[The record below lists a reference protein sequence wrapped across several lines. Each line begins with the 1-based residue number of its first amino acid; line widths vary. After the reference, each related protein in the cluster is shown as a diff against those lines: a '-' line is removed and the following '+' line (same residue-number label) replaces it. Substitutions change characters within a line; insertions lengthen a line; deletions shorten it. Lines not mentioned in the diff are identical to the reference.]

1 MELEASKNP
10 GLPLKNWDFPKVHM
24 MTHLFDDIIAKGV
37 TRNYNSKTSES
48 LHGAF
53 RWDYQSGTNFRDVD
67 AQVSQFQDKW
77 GLFLIIGQLLRLNHL
92 KYTVLFIRT
101 KINLLDNMEQSI
113 TNDDTG
119 QANNDTD
126 ETTESPPPPPTTS
139 TPPIH
144 VRLGS
149 IKKETTVAEF
159 SDGSNGLAYS
169 VFRRMLE
176 DFLNWF
182 YNKHQ
187 LPREAYLQ
195 VQRDQKVMSNILQL
209 RINY

>member
-10 GLPLKNWDFPKVHM
+10 GLPLKDWDFPKVHTM
-24 MTHLFDDIIAKGV
+24 MHLFDDIIAKGV

-53 RWDYQSGTNFRDVD
+53 RWDYVSGTNFRDVD

-77 GLFLIIGQLLRLNHL
+77 GLFLITGQLLRLNHL

-101 KINLLDNMEQSI
+101 KINLLDTMEQSI
-113 TNDDTG
+113 TND
-119 QANNDTD
+119 DTD

-139 TPPIH
+139 TPTIH

-159 SDGSNGLAYS
+159 SNGSNGLAYS
-169 VFRRMLE
+169 VFRKMLE

-182 YNKHQ
+182 YNKYQ
-187 LPREAYLQ
+187 LPHVAYLR
-195 VQRDQKVMSNILQL
+195 VQSNQKVMSKILQL